1 MFSQQ
6 ILVYA
11 MSYAYLIAGT
21 ITDNQGR
28 PMSGLIVK
36 AIDVDLL
43 SEDDFLGQG
52 ETASDG
58 SFTIL
63 YRQEQF
69 VKNVLESFTEGG
81 PDIVLTIYDATGQLL
96 HTTKR
101 RGGAARFEKY
111 QIDLRS

>member
-1 MFSQQ
+1 
-6 ILVYA
+6 
-11 MSYAYLIAGT
+11 MSHAYLIAGT
-21 ITDNQGR
+21 ITDNQGK
-28 PMSGLIVK
+28 PM
-36 AIDVDLL
+36 ADVDLL

-52 ETASDG
+52 ETASEG

-81 PDIVLTIYDATGQLL
+81 PDIVLTIYDDTGHLL

-111 QIDLRS
+111 QIVLDLRS

>member
-1 MFSQQ
+1 
-6 ILVYA
+6 
-11 MSYAYLIAGT
+11 MSHSYLIAGT
-21 ITDNQGR
+21 ITDKASK
-28 PMSGLIVK
+28 PLSGLVVK
-36 AIDVDLL
+36 AFDVDLL

-81 PDIVLTIYDATGQLL
+81 PDIVLTIYDRNGTLL
-96 HTTKR
+96 HSTTR
-101 RGGAARFEKY
+101 RSGGERFEKY
-111 QIDLRS
+111 HIEISDL

>member
-1 MFSQQ
+1 M
-6 ILVYA
+6 
-11 MSYAYLIAGT
+11 T
-21 ITDNQGR
+21 
-28 PMSGLIVK
+28 GLIVK

-81 PDIVLTIYDATGQLL
+81 PDIVLTIYNESGKLL

-111 QIDLRS
+111 QISLDSE

>member
-1 MFSQQ
+1 
-6 ILVYA
+6 

-36 AIDVDLL
+36 AFDVDLL

-69 VKNVLESFTEGG
+69 VKNILESFTEGG
-81 PDIVLTIYDATGQLL
+81 PDIVLTIYDDTGHLL

-101 RGGAARFEKY
+101 RGGGARFEKY
-111 QIDLRS
+111 EITLGTGE